1 MVKKSN
7 VIIKILL
14 FLLVEFYLLTLLNNQ
29 AQFLTWTSTNWGGY
43 LPASTGEF

>member
-1 MVKKSN
+1 MIRKSN
-7 VIIKILL
+7 VIITIIIFVSGVL
-14 FLLVEFYLLTLLNNQ
+14 FITLLNNQ